1 MSKRVNVRVF
11 VECGFDGELIPAKI
25 IWPDGREFIIDKVL
39 DVRNAPAKSGGA
51 GLRFLCRIQ
60 GREVP
65 LYYGVK
71 PNGRGSSW
79 WCDGKD

>member
-1 MSKRVNVRVF
+1 MSQMVVVKVLVDFR
-11 VECGFDGELIPAKI
+11 EDGRMVPVSLT
-25 IWPDGREFIIDKVL
+25 WPDGRVFGIDRLL

-65 LYYGVK
+65 LYYGLQKTGKDYV
-71 PNGRGSSW
+71 W
-79 WCDGKD
+79 WCDGRD